1 MSLTAEV
8 NTEVRTGSRVAEFE
22 SHLQTRGLEK
32 SDWWFSERLP
42 VDDFTSS
49 VMKSVHQGLETEFSA
64 ALRPAQPIRKDT
76 IGIKLGRD
84 RKVLLQQWECLV
96 LEQVDSVVKCELHD
110 LTDESNPAE
119 YAEVYA
125 EQFNTYDVPF
135 LVEGA
140 VFYWSV
146 GYLRKSNGQ
155 IRNVSEFIV
164 RRIPKLTRS
173 KRSEITSK
181 VAKIRGLFKGK

>member
-8 NTEVRTGSRVAEFE
+8 NTEARTGSRLAEFE
-22 SHLQTRGLEK
+22 SNLQTRGLEK
-32 SDWWFSERLP
+32 SDWWFSERPP
-42 VDDFTSS
+42 VDDLTSS
-49 VMKSVHQGLETEFSA
+49 VMKSGEHGLGTEFVEASKA
-64 ALRPAQPIRKDT
+64 VQPIRKDT

-96 LEQVDSVVKCELHD
+96 MGQVDGVVKCELHD
-110 LTDESNPAE
+110 LTDESNPSE
-119 YAEVYA
+119 YAEVYV

-173 KRSEITSK
+173 KRSEIALK
-181 VAKIRGLFKGK
+181 VASIRGFLEGK

>member
-1 MSLTAEV
+1 M
-8 NTEVRTGSRVAEFE
+8 G
-22 SHLQTRGLEK
+22 
-32 SDWWFSERLP
+32 
-42 VDDFTSS
+42 
-49 VMKSVHQGLETEFSA
+49 
-64 ALRPAQPIRKDT
+64 
-76 IGIKLGRD
+76 
-84 RKVLLQQWECLV
+84 
-96 LEQVDSVVKCELHD
+96 QVDGVVKCELHD
-110 LTDESNPAE
+110 LTDESNPSE
-119 YAEVYA
+119 YAEVYV

-173 KRSEITSK
+173 KRSEIALK
-181 VAKIRGLFKGK
+181 VASIRGFLEGK